1 MAREL
6 LNHGIRETEPKRVAI
21 RILID
26 DRRSVTM
33 SYFSEALDE
42 IIERYPGQ
50 SEYLITMLQD
60 IQANYG
66 YISKES
72 MQLACDRVGVP
83 LTQGY
88 SVATFYQ
95 SFRLDPKGEHEI
107 RVCSGTACHLKG
119 SQRLVEELER
129 RLGVPA
135 GGTTEDMRYTL
146 NTVNCVGACA
156 LAPVVVVDDEPQPNM
171 TAKKLE
177 KQLKIIDQELNID
190 TKEQGNV

>member
-1 MAREL
+1 MTHYGEEL
-6 LNHGIRETEPKRVAI
+6 DVI
-21 RILID
+21 
-26 DRRSVTM
+26 M
-33 SYFSEALDE
+33 
-42 IIERYPGQ
+42 ERYPGQ
-50 SEYLITMLQD
+50 PEYLIFMLQD
-60 IQANYG
+60 IQGTYG

-119 SQRLVEELER
+119 SQRLVEDLER
-129 RLGVPA
+129 RLGVQA
-135 GGTTEDMRYTL
+135 GETTEDLRYTIT
-146 NTVNCVGACA
+146 TVNCVGACA

-171 TAKKLE
+171 TARKLE
-177 KQLKIIDQELNID
+177 KHLKTLDHELTID
-190 TKEQGNV
+190 TKEQGNA

>member
-1 MAREL
+1 
-6 LNHGIRETEPKRVAI
+6 
-21 RILID
+21 
-26 DRRSVTM
+26 M
-33 SYFSEALDE
+33 SQNGEALDE
-42 IIERYPGQ
+42 IVERYPERP
-50 SEYLITMLQD
+50 EYLIFMLQD
-60 IQANYG
+60 IQAEYG
-66 YISKES
+66 YIAKES
-72 MQLACDRVGVP
+72 MELVCERAGVP

-119 SQRLVEELER
+119 SKRLVEELER

-156 LAPVVVVDDEPQPNM
+156 LAPVVVVDDEYQSNM
-171 TAKKLE
+171 TAKKLV
-177 KQLKIIDQELNID
+177 KQLKTIENNLTIE
-190 TKEQGNV
+190 TKEQGHV

>member
-1 MAREL
+1 MSHYGEEL
-6 LNHGIRETEPKRVAI
+6 DVI
-21 RILID
+21 
-26 DRRSVTM
+26 M
-33 SYFSEALDE
+33 
-42 IIERYPGQ
+42 ERYPGQ
-50 SEYLITMLQD
+50 PEYLIFMLQD
-60 IQANYG
+60 IQGTYG

-72 MQLACDRVGVP
+72 MQMACERTGVP

-119 SQRLVEELER
+119 SRRLVEELER
-129 RLGVPA
+129 RLGVEA
-135 GGTTEDMRYTL
+135 GETTEDQRYTI

-177 KQLKIIDQELNID
+177 KHLKKIDHELTID
-190 TKEQGNV
+190 TKEQGHV

>member
-1 MAREL
+1 MTYD
-6 LNHGIRETEPKRVAI
+6 G
-21 RILID
+21 
-26 DRRSVTM
+26 
-33 SYFSEALDE
+33 EALDE
-42 IIERYPGQ
+42 IMERYPGQ
-50 SEYLITMLQD
+50 PEYLIIMMQD
-60 IQANYG
+60 IQSSYG

-72 MQLACDRVGVP
+72 MQLACDRTGVP

-95 SFRLDPKGEHEI
+95 SFRLDPMGEHEI

-129 RLGVPA
+129 RLGVQS
-135 GGTTEDMRYTL
+135 GETTDDMRYTL

-156 LAPVVVVDDEPQPNM
+156 LAPVVVVDDVPQPNM

-177 KQLKIIDQELNID
+177 KHLKTIDHELTTD
-190 TKEQGNV
+190 TKEQGYV

>member
-1 MAREL
+1 
-6 LNHGIRETEPKRVAI
+6 
-21 RILID
+21 
-26 DRRSVTM
+26 M
-33 SYFSEALDE
+33 SHYSEALDE
-42 IIERYPGQ
+42 IVERYPGEA
-50 SEYLITMLQD
+50 EYLIIMLQD
-60 IQANYG
+60 IQSRFG

-72 MQLACDRVGVP
+72 MQLACDRAGVP

-135 GGTTEDMRYTL
+135 GDTTADLRYTL

-156 LAPVVVVDDEPQPNM
+156 LAPVVVVDEEPQPNM
-171 TAKKLE
+171 TAKKLA
-177 KQLKIIDQELNID
+177 KHLKTLDHELSVD
-190 TKEQGNV
+190 TKEMGNV